1 MRKRERLTTAIV
13 LGLFFSLA
21 AGSGARLTLDAR
33 TTFDF
38 GSHVETEHATYCS
51 WGHDHQLCV
60 LVHYTPWSVG
70 ADTLRI
76 EVNPPR
82 FDPASVGVTTVRYEL
97 RVRPRV
103 ARSPPRL
110 S

>member
-1 MRKRERLTTAIV
+1 MRKRVRLTTAIA
-13 LGLFFSLA
+13 LGLFLSLA

-33 TTFDF
+33 TTLDF
-38 GSHVETEHATYCS
+38 GCHVEREHATYCS

-70 ADTLRI
+70 ADTRRI
-76 EVNPPR
+76 DINPPR
-82 FDPASVGVTTVRYEL
+82 FEPVSVGVTPIRDDL

-103 ARSPPRL
+103 ARSPPYL